1 MFRKN
6 PTKIKKVKG
15 REILDSRG
23 NPTVEVLIETEGIW
37 VSAAVPSGASTGSNE
52 AVELRD
58 GGERYHGK
66 GVMRAVKN
74 INEFIAPAL
83 VGKDAK
89 NQKEIDDLMI
99 GLDGTDNKGK
109 LGANAMC
116 GVSLATARAAAVAQ
130 NQPLYYYIAGLAR
143 NPAIKLPKAG
153 FNIINGGAHAGSEL
167 DVQEF
172 MLVPQSAK
180 FSDNLRVAS
189 EIYHELKSL
198 LMKKYGRLSGNLGDE
213 GGFAPSISAAD
224 EALGLIMEAATNR
237 KYADQVKIVLDVAAT
252 QFYKDNSYQMKIGN
266 FSGAALGDYYKQ
278 LIAKYPIEG
287 IEDPFAEADYPSWSA
302 FKPEVIVIGDDL
314 LVTNPKMMKIA
325 KEKEACNAMI
335 LKINQIG
342 TISESLE
349 AAKLA
354 RSYGWKIMVSHR
366 SGETNDDFIADFACG
381 IGADYIKTGAPARG
395 ERLAKYNRLAKIEEE
410 LNEK

>member
-1 MFRKN
+1 MFLNR
-6 PTKIKKVKG
+6 PTKIKKVKA

-37 VSAAVPSGASTGSNE
+37 VSAAVPSGASTGTNE
-52 AVELRD
+52 AYELRD

-66 GVMRAVKN
+66 GVLQAVKN
-74 INEFIAPAL
+74 VNEIIAPSL

-99 GLDGTDNKGK
+99 KLDGTENKGR
-109 LGANAMC
+109 LGANAIC
-116 GVSLATARAAAVAQ
+116 GVSLAVARAAAVAS
-130 NQPLYYYIAGLAR
+130 NQPLYYYVAGLAK
-143 NPAIKLPKAG
+143 NPAIKVPKAG
-153 FNIINGGAHAGSEL
+153 FNIINGGAHAGNDL

-172 MLVPQSAK
+172 MLVPQSAS
-180 FSDNLRVAS
+180 FGENLLIAS

-198 LMKKYGRLSGNLGDE
+198 LVKKYGRLSGNLGDE
-213 GGFAPSISAAD
+213 GGFAPSISDAD
-224 EALGLIMEAATNR
+224 EALSLVMEAAANR
-237 KYADQVKIVLDVAAT
+237 GYTDQIKIILDVAAT

-266 FSGAALGDYYKQ
+266 FSGEALGDYYKQ

-302 FKPEVIVIGDDL
+302 FKPEAIVIGDDL

-342 TISESLE
+342 TVSESLE
-349 AAKLA
+349 ASALA

-410 LNEK
+410 LKK

>member
-1 MFRKN
+1 MFGKN
-6 PTKIKKVKG
+6 YAKIKKIKA

-23 NPTVEVLIETEGIW
+23 NPTVEVLIETEKIW

-58 GGERYHGK
+58 GGDRYFGK
-66 GVMRAVKN
+66 GVLKAVKN
-74 INEFIAPAL
+74 VNETIAPAL
-83 VGKDAK
+83 IGKDVK
-89 NQKEIDDLMI
+89 DQIVIDDLMI
-99 GLDGTDNKGK
+99 KLDGTENKGK
-109 LGANAMC
+109 LGANALC
-116 GVSLATARAAAVAQ
+116 GVSLAVARAAAVAQ
-130 NQPLYYYIAGLAR
+130 SRPLYAHIAELAQ
-143 NPAIKLPKAG
+143 NSDIKVPKVG
-153 FNIINGGAHAGSEL
+153 FNIINGGAHAGNEL

-180 FSDNLRVAS
+180 FCDNLRIAS
-189 EIYHELKSL
+189 EVYHELKSL

-213 GGFAPSISAAD
+213 GGFAPAICD
-224 EALGLIMEAATNR
+224 PKEALDLIMEAAKNR
-237 KYADQVKIVLDVAAT
+237 KFADRIKIILDVAAT
-252 QFYKDNSYQMKIGN
+252 QFYKENSYRMKIGN
-266 FSGAALGDYYKQ
+266 FSGVALGEYYNQ

-287 IEDPFAEADYPSWSA
+287 VEDPFAENDYASWTA
-302 FKPEVIVIGDDL
+302 FKPSAIVIGDDL
-314 LVTNPKMMKIA
+314 LVTNPKMIKIA

-342 TISESLE
+342 TVSESLE

-381 IGADYIKTGAPARG
+381 IGADYLKTGAPARG

-410 LNEK
+410 ICL